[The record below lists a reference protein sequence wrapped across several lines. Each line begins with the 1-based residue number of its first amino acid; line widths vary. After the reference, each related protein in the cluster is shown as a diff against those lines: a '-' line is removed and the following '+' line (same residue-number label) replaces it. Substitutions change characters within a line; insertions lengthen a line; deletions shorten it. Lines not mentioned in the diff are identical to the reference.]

1 MKINVSVEERMT
13 NILVYL
19 SDYAIPI
26 VIFYILIMG
35 LFSKCNLFDDFL
47 VGAKEGLKIV
57 VDIGPT
63 LIGLMTAI
71 GVMRASGVFDLI
83 VRMIEPVTRLIRF
96 PTELLPLVIIKLFS
110 SSAATSLL
118 IDIYKQFGADS
129 YQGIL
134 SSIMMSS
141 SETVFYVLAVYSAAG
156 KIKKTRYIVLGGLV
170 ATVVGILCSICLVR

>member
-1 MKINVSVEERMT
+1 MKFIVSVEEKMT
-13 NILVYL
+13 NVLVYL

-26 VIFYILIMG
+26 VIFYIVIMG
-35 LFSKCNLFDDFL
+35 LINKCNLFDDFL
-47 VGAKEGLKIV
+47 YGVKEGLKIV

-71 GVMRASGVFDLI
+71 GVMRASGVFDVI
-83 VRMIEPVTRLIRF
+83 IKIIEPITRFIRF
-96 PTELLPLVIIKLFS
+96 PTELLPLVLIKLFS

-118 IDIYKQFGADS
+118 IDIYKQYGTDS
-129 YQGIL
+129 YQGTL

-156 KIKKTRYIVLGGLV
+156 KIKKTRYIIFGGLF
-170 ATVVGILCSICLVR
+170 ATLVGIICSIFLVS

>member
-1 MKINVSVEERMT
+1 MTSV
-13 NILVYL
+13 LVYI

-26 VIFYILIMG
+26 VIFYIVLMG
-35 LFSKCNLFDDFL
+35 LFAKCNLFDDFL
-47 VGAKEGLKIV
+47 SGAREGINIV
-57 VDIGPT
+57 VEIIPT

-71 GVMRASGVFDLI
+71 GVMRASGVFDL
-83 VRMIEPVTRLIRF
+83 MIELIKPFTEIIKF
-96 PTELLPLVIIKLFS
+96 PTEVLPLIVIKLFS

-118 IDIYKQFGADS
+118 VDIYKQYGADS

-156 KIKKTRYIVLGGLV
+156 KIKKTRYIVFGGLF
-170 ATVVGILCSICLVR
+170 ATLIGIICSIILVG